1 MSANPTEM
9 PEAAPSASE
18 ESDTEASAAEGNDP
32 DPFPGTETKTA
43 YVAIDGISPDVFDAK
58 DKEQLIIHLQ
68 NLLLADLGYPIEG
81 VRLVESPRYAV
92 EFTDDPEINEE

>member
-1 MSANPTEM
+1 MSANETEM
-9 PEAAPSASE
+9 PEAAPSASDN
-18 ESDTEASAAEGNDP
+18 SGSSSTADGQDP
-32 DPFPGTETKTA
+32 DPFPGTDTKTA
-43 YVAIDGISPDVFDAK
+43 YVAIDGISPEAFGEK
-58 DKEQLIIHLQ
+58 DKEQLVIHLQ

>member
-1 MSANPTEM
+1 MEVCSTWC
-9 PEAAPSASE
+9 SASRNAD
-18 ESDTEASAAEGNDP
+18 SSSAEGQDP
-32 DPFPGTETKTA
+32 DPFPGTDTKTA
-43 YVAIDGISPDVFDAK
+43 YVAIDGISPEAFGAK